1 MTISSLRSIK
11 QLTFPPK
18 EGIASVT
25 ALQVNVTYAILLL
38 FYIINV
44 KQWGKIAVTDSA
56 KKDSQPY
63 DSLVKHLFRSEAHK
77 IVHLLL
83 PGAELVG
90 DVNIEIDRS
99 TLRVDL
105 ALKIRYQGELAI
117 LHIEAQSG
125 EDENMEKRMSI
136 YNAGLHSTY
145 GLPVISILLY
155 LFECDTVESPY
166 HVMCADR
173 PCSSCYYDVI
183 RLWEADPQPYVD
195 RHAIEFY
202 VLLPGMKDPSVA
214 LLKRAIKE
222 IDEYYSP
229 RQAVERLIPFGVMLN
244 RTTTIS
250 ESNKQ
255 QIQEALEMSTSY
267 QQFIR
272 QNPDVERYG
281 QQKKMEGKIEGKVES
296 ILNILNIR
304 FPNDMLIDLA
314 KQALGSIHDIEILGQ
329 LELEALR
336 SPDEQDV
343 HQWLGKYLTQNNDKS
358 GVESDTESGNE

>member
-1 MTISSLRSIK
+1 
-11 QLTFPPK
+11 
-18 EGIASVT
+18 
-25 ALQVNVTYAILLL
+25 
-38 FYIINV
+38 
-44 KQWGKIAVTDSA
+44 VTDSA

-63 DSLVKHLFRSEAHK
+63 DSLLKHLFRSEARK
-77 IVHLLL
+77 IVRLLL

-90 DVNIEIDRS
+90 DVNTEIDRS

-105 ALKIRYQGELAI
+105 ALKIRYKGEFAI

-125 EDENMEKRMSI
+125 EDKDMEKRMSI

-183 RLWEADPQPYVD
+183 CLWEVDPQPYVD
-195 RHAIEFY
+195 RHAVEFY

-222 IDEYYSP
+222 ICEYYDEQ
-229 RQAVERLIPFGVMLN
+229 RAVERLIPFGVMLK

-255 QIQEALEMSTSY
+255 KIQEALKMYTPY
-267 QQFIR
+267 QEFIR
-272 QNPDVERYG
+272 QNPDVERFG
-281 QQKKMEGKIEGKVES
+281 QQREMEGEIKYAQKS
-296 ILNILNIR
+296 ILNILNFR
-304 FPNDMLIDLA
+304 FSNDMLIDLA
-314 KQALGSIHDIEILGQ
+314 KQALGNIQDIQVLEQ
-329 LELEALR
+329 LERKALQ
-336 SPDEQDV
+336 SPDEQEV
-343 HQWLGKYLTQNNDKS
+343 HRWLDKYLPQNDTKS
-358 GVESDTESGNE
+358 EEE